1 MLSPD
6 FVILTAVAYIGLLFL
21 IAWLSD
27 RHANRGYAGFLRS
40 PAIYTLSISV
50 YCTSWTFY
58 GAVGTAARSGLEF
71 LAIYIGPTIVFVGW
85 WFLLR
90 KLIRISHSQR
100 ITSIA
105 DFLSSRF
112 GKSSRIAVLVTSI
125 AVISITPYIALQ
137 LKAIT
142 TSIQAVSVAKGGK
155 DHLAGLDELTLAL
168 GVAVGMALFTILF
181 GTRNVDAREQHPG
194 VVAAI
199 AFEAVVKLIALL
211 AVGAFAVFGLGGGM
225 GDIYERAVAAGL
237 DIHEQPLGSRWV
249 ALLILSG
256 CAVICLPRQFQIT
269 VVESSNEDHLRT
281 AGWAFPAYLLLMSVF
296 TMPNALYGWRRCRGF
311 ES

>member
-6 FVILTAVAYIGLLFL
+6 FVILTGVAYVGLLFL
-21 IAWLSD
+21 IAWVSEQQ
-27 RHANRGYAGFLRS
+27 ANSGYARFLRS
-40 PAIYTLSISV
+40 PVVYTLSISG

-58 GAVGTAARSGLEF
+58 GAVGTAARSGIEF
-71 LAIYIGPTIVFVGW
+71 MAIYMGPTIVFVGW

-90 KLIRISHSQR
+90 KLISISHAQR

-112 GKSSRIAVLVTSI
+112 GKSSHLAVLVTLM
-125 AVISITPYIALQ
+125 AVISVTPYVALQ

-142 TSIQAVSVAKGGK
+142 TSIQAISVAKGGAE
-155 DHLAGLDELTLAL
+155 DHLAGVDELTLAF

-199 AFEAVVKLIALL
+199 AFEAVVKLLALL
-211 AVGAFAVFGLGGGM
+211 AVGVLVVFGLGGGM
-225 GDIYERAVAAGL
+225 SEIFAKAAAAGL
-237 DIHEQPLGSRWV
+237 EIHEREPLGSRWV
-249 ALLILSG
+249 AVLALSA

-269 VVESSNEDHLRT
+269 VIENSNENHLRT
-281 AGWAFPAYLLLMSVF
+281 AGWAFPAYL
-296 TMPNALYGWRRCRGF
+296 
-311 ES
+311 